1 MASGYRART
10 ATAPFAA
17 RLPTSPPARSSSSK
31 SPQANP
37 SLLDHRIG
45 RGRHERC
52 RHGSVAHAAL
62 RHYSGSVP
70 GETKTIVLVD
80 ARNVL
85 RSQWPNL
92 PEKELI
98 ERCRA
103 WSERVGVRVVVT

>member
-31 SPQANP
+31 SSQANP
-37 SLLDHRIG
+37 GLLDRHG
-45 RGRHERC
+45 RGRHEPCPR
-52 RHGSVAHAAL
+52 GSVAHAAL

-70 GETKTIVLVD
+70 GKTKTIVLVD

-92 PEKELI
+92 PEEELV

-103 WSERVGVRVVVT
+103 WAEREGLRAVV